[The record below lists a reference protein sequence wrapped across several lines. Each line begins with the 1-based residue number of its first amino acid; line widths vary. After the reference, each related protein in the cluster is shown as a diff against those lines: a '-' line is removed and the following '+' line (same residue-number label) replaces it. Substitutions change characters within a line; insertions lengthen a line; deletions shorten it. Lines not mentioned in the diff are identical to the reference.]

1 MDSCN
6 ALKKSKAISYS
17 ERMRTLWSLLVVFLL
32 AACSCGEKYSGPPIR
47 LGVDPT
53 WAPLNFGE
61 QQSYVNGYTED
72 LLLEISR
79 YSGLKFEKMT
89 ANSSTL
95 LDGLQRGQYDA
106 VLTSLPPYSFNMAKY
121 SFSDNFLNTGPVL
134 ITAKTSSFKELSQ
147 IPADNLIGILRN
159 DPAAQLIT
167 AHPKLI
173 VRNYDSVPS
182 LLDAVAAGDIAGALL
197 DRLRATAFVR
207 DLYQPTLQVASEPL
221 TNEGLH
227 LLQRKSATSSA
238 IRLFEK
244 SLKALHEQKKIE
256 ELQKKWFR

>member
-1 MDSCN
+1 M
-6 ALKKSKAISYS
+6 SYS
-17 ERMRTLWSLLVVFLL
+17 EWMRTLWSLLVVFVLS
-32 AACSCGEKYSGPPIR
+32 ACSCGEKYSGPPVR
-47 LGVDPT
+47 LGVDPA

-72 LLLEISR
+72 VLLEISR

-95 LDGLQRGQYDA
+95 LEGLHRGQYDA

-134 ITAKTSSFKELSQ
+134 VTAKTSSYKQLSQ

-159 DPAAQLIT
+159 DLAAQLIT
-167 AHPKLI
+167 GHPKLI
-173 VRNYDSVPS
+173 LRNYDSIPS
-182 LLDAVAAGDIAGALL
+182 LLDAVVAGDLAGALL
-197 DRLRATAFVR
+197 DRLRAAAFVR

-221 TNEGLH
+221 TTEGLH
-227 LLQRKSATSSA
+227 LLQKRSASSPA
-238 IRLFEK
+238 LRLFEK

-256 ELQKKWFR
+256 ELQKKWQLG